1 MAKTRTIT
9 PNAERPN
16 FEDMRQRVRSGISVE
31 TGVGYV
37 NKVEDHVAYLEQQL
51 AEKNAIITKCGEQF
65 RFYEKQH
72 LAKKDT
78 IRTIG
83 MNGGYAGQTEEE
95 AQRKA
100 DVNAQFAE
108 LCGVAKAEET
118 TRPDPNAVDTGD
130 KQPEAN
136 T

>member
-1 MAKTRTIT
+1 
-9 PNAERPN
+9 
-16 FEDMRQRVRSGISVE
+16 MRQRIRNGISIE
-31 TGVGYV
+31 TGVGYA
-37 NKVEDHVAYLEQQL
+37 NKCEDHIAHLEQQL
-51 AEKNAIITKCGEQF
+51 AEKNGIIQRCGEQF

-72 LAKKDT
+72 LEKKST

-108 LCGVAKAEET
+108 MCGVAKAEET
-118 TRPDPNAVDTGD
+118 RPDPNEVDRGD